1 MPNCGPRSQPVGPA
15 QSEIRPMARSP
26 GVLQGGAAQGEAE
39 RGSPVSWGDGEAACS
54 GGSAAFCGGV
64 GAPVVGGKLWWVL

>member
-1 MPNCGPRSQPVGPA
+1 
-15 QSEIRPMARSP
+15 MARSP

-64 GAPVVGGKLWWVL
+64 GAPVVGGMLWWVL